1 MVFVNV
7 FRVRLIWSW
16 KTFRETQMSFQDFGL
31 SDSIVRAV
39 AAEGYEIPTPIQAAA
54 IPHVLAGRD
63 LLGCAQTGTGKTAA
77 FALPIL
83 HRLSQVEAGRR
94 GGPRR
99 VRVLVLSPT
108 RELASQIVQSFRVY
122 GRRTGLRQTAVIG
135 GVAKEVQIRAIRQG
149 VDILVATP
157 GRLVDLLN
165 QGVVRLD
172 AVETL
177 VIDEAD
183 RMFDMGFLPDLRRII
198 QELPSERQTVFFS
211 ATMPPAIEQLADAVL
226 RDPVRIKIEPAKE
239 TTDLI
244 DQSVCFVSHSRKIDL
259 LAKFLGDEGVTRAVV
274 FTRTKHG
281 ADRVVRRLDEFGIAS
296 LAIHGNKSQAARE
309 RALAGFKSNRARV
322 LVATDLA
329 SRGIDVSGV
338 SHVFNYDLPEEP
350 ESYVHRIG
358 RTGRAGATGIA
369 VSFCAEDERRF
380 LKGIERLLRRPIA
393 ENRAGSID
401 AGSDRNARPARR
413 AEPTRFDN
421 ERIPRQGLATG
432 SQPSGKA
439 VKTADAGG
447 SRSRRERDEQPF
459 SRFRKKRRSFSYGG
473 R

>member
-1 MVFVNV
+1 
-7 FRVRLIWSW
+7 
-16 KTFRETQMSFQDFGL
+16 MSFQEFGL

-39 AAEGYEIPTPIQAAA
+39 VAEGYEIPTPIQAQA

-63 LLGCAQTGTGKTAA
+63 FLGCAQTGTGKTAA

-83 HRLSQVEAGRR
+83 HRLSNPENGRR
-94 GGPRR
+94 GGNRR

-122 GRRTGLRQTAVIG
+122 GRQTGLRQTSIIG
-135 GVAKEVQIRAIRQG
+135 GVGKDIQIRALRQG

-165 QGVVRLD
+165 QGIVDLN
-172 AVETL
+172 AIETL

-198 QELPSERQTVFFS
+198 LELPVKRQTVFFS
-211 ATMPPAIEQLADAVL
+211 ATMPPAIEQLASAVL
-226 RDPVRIKIEPAKE
+226 RDPVRIKIEAVKE

-244 DQSVCFVSHSRKIDL
+244 DQSVCFVSHSHKVDL
-259 LAKFLGDEGVTRAVV
+259 LAKILSTDAVTRAVV

-281 ADRVVRRLDEFGIAS
+281 ADRVVRRLDEFGIES

-309 RALAGFKSNRARV
+309 RALAGFKANRARV

-350 ESYVHRIG
+350 EAYVHRIG

-369 VSFCAEDERRF
+369 ISFCAEDERRF
-380 LKGIERLLRRPIA
+380 LKGIERFTRRGID
-393 ENRAGSID
+393 ENREFSSRN
-401 AGSDRNARPARR
+401 GSDQNQHARPARR
-413 AEPTRFDN
+413 AEPTHFDN
-421 ERIPRQGLATG
+421 NKLPARGPG
-432 SQPSGKA
+432 SVSHAANASSAP
-439 VKTADAGG
+439 
-447 SRSRRERDEQPF
+447 SRSNREEQPI